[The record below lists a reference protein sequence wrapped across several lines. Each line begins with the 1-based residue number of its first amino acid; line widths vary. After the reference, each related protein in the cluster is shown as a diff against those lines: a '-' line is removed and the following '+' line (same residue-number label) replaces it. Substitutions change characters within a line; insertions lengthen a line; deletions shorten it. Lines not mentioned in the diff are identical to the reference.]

1 MGLSSLRSIAFSE
14 SRTLGRSFVHC
25 AADIK
30 LVHSIFALP
39 FAASA
44 FFVGSIP
51 PPTFRQCILLLICM
65 VLARTTAMGM
75 NRFIDRHIDLSNP
88 RTRARK
94 IPSGQLTAFQS
105 LFWSIV
111 AAFFFVIA
119 ATSLTP
125 LAGYL
130 SIPLLFI
137 LVAYSWMKR
146 LTWATHWYLGFCLGL
161 APMAIQIAMAGT
173 LSLPIV
179 LLGIAVMFWTGGFDI
194 LYSLQDLDFDKKL
207 GLHSVPSKFGP
218 AGAILLSRVS
228 FAIMIGLLTVVGEIS
243 NRGALYF
250 IGVFVISAILVA
262 EHWLVRDAKKTGKS
276 ALIGVAFFNIN
287 AWVSVVFFAFV
298 AFDYWIYL

>member
-1 MGLSSLRSIAFSE
+1 MGLSSLRSLALSE
-14 SRTLGRSFVHC
+14 SRTLGKSLVHF

-30 LVHSIFALP
+30 IAHSIFALP
-39 FAASA
+39 FAASS

-51 PPTFRQCILLLICM
+51 PPTVRQCLLLVICM
-65 VLARTTAMGM
+65 VLARSTAMGM
-75 NRFIDRHIDLSNP
+75 NRFLDRHIDLSNP

-94 IPSGQLTAFQS
+94 IPSGQMTAFQS
-105 LFWSIV
+105 LFWSLV
-111 AAFFFVIA
+111 AAVFFVVSA
-119 ATSLTP
+119 SSLSP

-130 SIPLLFI
+130 SIPLLMI

-161 APMAIQIAMAGT
+161 APMAIQVAMSGT

-179 LLGIAVMFWTGGFDI
+179 LLGTAVMFWTGGFDI
-194 LYSLQDLDFDKKL
+194 LYSLQDLEFDKKL

-218 AGAILLSRVS
+218 AGAIWLSRVS
-228 FAIMIGLLTVVGEIS
+228 FGIMVGLLTIVGEIS
-243 NRGALYF
+243 NRGGLYF
-250 IGVFVISAILVA
+250 AGIFVISAILIV

-276 ALIGVAFFNIN
+276 ALLGVAFFNIN

-298 AFDYWIYL
+298 ALDYWIYS

>member
-1 MGLSSLRSIAFSE
+1 
-14 SRTLGRSFVHC
+14 VHF

-30 LVHSIFALP
+30 IAHSIFALP
-39 FAASA
+39 FAASS

-51 PPTFRQCILLLICM
+51 APTFRQCLLLVICM
-65 VLARTTAMGM
+65 VLARSTAMGM
-75 NRFIDRHIDLSNP
+75 NRFLDRHIDLSNP

-94 IPSGQLTAFQS
+94 IPSGQMTAFQS
-105 LFWSIV
+105 LFWSLV
-111 AAFFFVIA
+111 AAVFFVVSA
-119 ATSLTP
+119 SSLSP

-130 SIPLLFI
+130 SIPLLII

-161 APMAIQIAMAGT
+161 APMAIQVAMSGT

-179 LLGIAVMFWTGGFDI
+179 LLGTAVMFWTGGFDI

-207 GLHSVPSKFGP
+207 GLYSVPSKFGP
-218 AGAILLSRVS
+218 AGAIWLSRVS
-228 FAIMIGLLTVVGEIS
+228 FGIMIGLLTAIGEIS

-250 IGVFVISAILVA
+250 AGILVISVILIV

-298 AFDYWIYL
+298 ALDYWIYS

>member
-1 MGLSSLRSIAFSE
+1 MGLSSLRSLALSE
-14 SRTLGRSFVHC
+14 SRTLGRSLVHF

-30 LVHSIFALP
+30 IAHSIFALP

-44 FFVGSIP
+44 FFVGNIP
-51 PPTFRQCILLLICM
+51 PPTLRQCVILVICM
-65 VLARTTAMGM
+65 VLARSTAMGM
-75 NRFIDRHIDLSNP
+75 NRFLDRHIDLSNP

-94 IPSGQLTAFQS
+94 IPSGQLTASQS
-105 LFWSIV
+105 LFWSLVSAVFFIV
-111 AAFFFVIA
+111 ASA
-119 ATSLTP
+119 SLSR

-161 APMAIQIAMAGT
+161 APMAIQVAMAGT

-179 LLGIAVMFWTGGFDI
+179 LLGTAVMFWTGGFDI

-207 GLHSVPSKFGP
+207 GLYSVPSKFGP
-218 AGAILLSRVS
+218 AGAIWLSRLS
-228 FAIMIGLLTVVGEIS
+228 FGVMVVLLTFVGEVS

-250 IGVFVISAILVA
+250 VGIFIISAILMA

-298 AFDYWIYL
+298 VFD

>member
-1 MGLSSLRSIAFSE
+1 MGLSSLRSLALSE
-14 SRTLGRSFVHC
+14 SRTLGRSLVHF

-30 LVHSIFALP
+30 IAHSIFALP

-44 FFVGSIP
+44 FFVGNIP
-51 PPTFRQCILLLICM
+51 PPTLRQCVILVICM
-65 VLARTTAMGM
+65 VLARSTAMGM
-75 NRFIDRHIDLSNP
+75 NRFLDRHIDLSNP

-94 IPSGQLTAFQS
+94 IPSGQLTASQS
-105 LFWSIV
+105 LFWSLVSAVFFIV
-111 AAFFFVIA
+111 ASA
-119 ATSLTP
+119 SLSR

-161 APMAIQIAMAGT
+161 APMAIQVAMAGT

-179 LLGIAVMFWTGGFDI
+179 LLGTAVMFWTGGFDI

-207 GLHSVPSKFGP
+207 GLYSVPSKFGP
-218 AGAILLSRVS
+218 AGAIWLSRLS
-228 FAIMIGLLTVVGEIS
+228 FGVMVVLLTFVGEVS

-250 IGVFVISAILVA
+250 VGIFIISAILMA

-298 AFDYWIYL
+298 VFDYWIYS